1 MQAGKQKSVRVEI
14 PVMGWEPL
22 TMCSICG
29 VLNLCG
35 QPLDAAVGQRMMDLL
50 WHRGPDDNG
59 SLVLQAPISSAQ
71 DETSNIRAAP

>member
-29 VLNLCG
+29 VLNLYG
-35 QPLDAAVGQRMMDLL
+35 QPLDAAVDLL
-50 WHRGPDDNG
+50 WHRGPDNNG

-71 DETSNIRAAP
+71 DEAS